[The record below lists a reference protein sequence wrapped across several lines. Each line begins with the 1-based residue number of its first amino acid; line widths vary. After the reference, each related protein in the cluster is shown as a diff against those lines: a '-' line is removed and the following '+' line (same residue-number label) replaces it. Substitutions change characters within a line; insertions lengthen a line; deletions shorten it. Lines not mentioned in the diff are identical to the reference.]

1 MKSIQQLIPRSRV
14 NLSYHTMVEGQ
25 LREVELPFRVI
36 VLADLSHGSS
46 TDRELDMETR
56 RLRNLDGKNIDELM
70 ANMKITVSL
79 KAKNFIDPEV
89 EQLGS
94 LAPRNGRIGH
104 DHDVVELEVSMDDAL
119 FVHRQDAAH
128 QLQRPV
134 VEQAVR
140 RTQRRD
146 AAAQIGRGRDR
157 KMVERLRE
165 RKVIQRPEDLGID
178 PLDADRRLLAAR
190 SIKDIVRKSRMG
202 SFEVSKMLYRLRSIK
217 LVRRRVLPVAV

>member
-89 EQLGS
+89 EQLSVEVPIKDRKSFHPAEVANAVPQIRALLLLRKLLLEMQAQVDNRKEVRNLMQQVFANKEELAQLRKELEPYAGYRLPARKE
-94 LAPRNGRIGH
+94 LAPA
-104 DHDVVELEVSMDDAL
+104 SA
-119 FVHRQDAAH
+119 
-128 QLQRPV
+128 PV
-134 VEQAVR
+134 
-140 RTQRRD
+140 T
-146 AAAQIGRGRDR
+146 
-157 KMVERLRE
+157 
-165 RKVIQRPEDLGID
+165 
-178 PLDADRRLLAAR
+178 
-190 SIKDIVRKSRMG
+190 
-202 SFEVSKMLYRLRSIK
+202 
-217 LVRRRVLPVAV
+217 

>member
-89 EQLGS
+89 EQLSVEVPIKDRKSFHPAEVANAVPQIRALLLLRKLLLEMQAQEVRNLMQQVFANKEELAQLRKELEPYAGYRLPARKE
-94 LAPRNGRIGH
+94 LAPA
-104 DHDVVELEVSMDDAL
+104 SA
-119 FVHRQDAAH
+119 
-128 QLQRPV
+128 PV
-134 VEQAVR
+134 
-140 RTQRRD
+140 T
-146 AAAQIGRGRDR
+146 
-157 KMVERLRE
+157 
-165 RKVIQRPEDLGID
+165 
-178 PLDADRRLLAAR
+178 
-190 SIKDIVRKSRMG
+190 
-202 SFEVSKMLYRLRSIK
+202 
-217 LVRRRVLPVAV
+217 